1 MSTGQPRGA
10 SIARTE
16 AMRPPL
22 RGLILP
28 AILTLAALVVLVALG
43 NWQVERLAWK
53 EDLIARV
60 EERPLADPVDF
71 RRDRLDFAA
80 DESFFAEYEYR
91 NALIAGRYD
100 PSGEVL
106 VFTSLS
112 DARGPLSGIGYWVF
126 TPLLTPPD
134 DRIVYVNRGFVP
146 EERKRDYSAPP
157 AGEVTV
163 RGLIRA
169 PESGSW
175 FTPKPNLQERIFFAR
190 DPRIV
195 AAATGLAN
203 AQGFFIDVD
212 AAETS
217 PGGLPQAGET
227 RMVFTNNHLGYAVTW
242 YGLAAALLAVF
253 LSFAWTRLGDRSE
266 EPRLTPPGGAP

>member
-1 MSTGQPRGA
+1 
-10 SIARTE
+10 
-16 AMRPPL
+16 MRPRL

-28 AILTLAALVVLVALG
+28 AILTLAALVVLVSLG

-53 EDLIARV
+53 QDLIARV
-60 EERPLADPVDF
+60 EERPLAEPVDF
-71 RRDRLDFAA
+71 RRDGLDFAA
-80 DESFFAEYEYR
+80 DESFFEEFEYR
-91 NALIAGRYD
+91 KALITGRYD
-100 PSGEVL
+100 PAGEVL

-126 TPLLTPPD
+126 TPLLTSPGG
-134 DRIVYVNRGFVP
+134 RIVYVNRGFVP
-146 EERKRDYSAPP
+146 EERKRDYAAPA

-163 RGLIRA
+163 RGRIRA
-169 PESGSW
+169 AETGSW
-175 FTPKPNLQERIFFAR
+175 FTPEPNLQERIFFAR

-203 AQGFFIDVD
+203 AQGFFIDLE
-212 AAETS
+212 AAEAP

-227 RMVFTNNHLGYAVTW
+227 RTVFTNNHLGYAVTW
-242 YGLAAALLAVF
+242 YGLAAALLLVF
-253 LSFAWTRLGDRSE
+253 LSFAWTRLRGRAE